1 MGKYIILSLLFVVP
15 SLCLAQSRV
24 GYAYDA
30 AGNRIS
36 RTIVMNMLAAKKQ
49 PQSIQ
54 KARVYNDMLA
64 KCSIRISPNPT
75 QGRVQVSITG
85 MKSEDDCALT
95 VYSAAGQLI
104 EHMPVRESVTSID
117 LGAQPNGYYLLH
129 IIINGEK
136 TVWKI
141 IKK

>member
-64 KCSIRISPNPT
+64 KNEHRVPCS
-75 QGRVQVSITG
+75 
-85 MKSEDDCALT
+85 
-95 VYSAAGQLI
+95 
-104 EHMPVRESVTSID
+104 
-117 LGAQPNGYYLLH
+117 
-129 IIINGEK
+129 
-136 TVWKI
+136 
-141 IKK
+141 

>member
-1 MGKYIILSLLFVVP
+1 
-15 SLCLAQSRV
+15 
-24 GYAYDA
+24 
-30 AGNRIS
+30 
-36 RTIVMNMLAAKKQ
+36 
-49 PQSIQ
+49 
-54 KARVYNDMLA
+54 MLA

-85 MKSEDDCALT
+85 MKSGDDCALS
-95 VYSAAGQLI
+95 VYSAAGQQI